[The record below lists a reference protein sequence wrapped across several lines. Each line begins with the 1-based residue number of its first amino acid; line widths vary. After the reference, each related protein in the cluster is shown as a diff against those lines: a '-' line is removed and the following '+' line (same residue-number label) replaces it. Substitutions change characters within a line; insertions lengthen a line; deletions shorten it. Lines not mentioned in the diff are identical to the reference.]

1 MLSTACK
8 GLRAPETH
16 RAPGDRGFFARSGC
30 RCRRREGLGF
40 FFLLLVLFFFFRP
53 VSPLKPAVP
62 APPARIRPAGC
73 PPPRGGHRGD
83 RGRWAERTDPPPW
96 QASAPRGNHPLSP
109 FPLPRQQTLRPS
121 VRPSIP
127 QPWPGQRGALRGAA
141 DSRDRFAEP
150 LAPRFPA
157 ARSCRNGG
165 YGGVPPAYHPRT
177 PTATLKRWG
186 VTSAPLL
193 WGGFGD
199 PRPRAA
205 GAPLSPPGGGCVR
218 FCRHTA
224 AKFQVTPL
232 FFLFIFLFCWF
243 FSPPFPSPE
252 PSLSAF
258 PKIVS
263 RYNPAARGEGG
274 GGMVPASKTF
284 TNNR

>member
-1 MLSTACK
+1 MPK
-8 GLRAPETH
+8 EG
-16 RAPGDRGFFARSGC
+16 GFG
-30 RCRRREGLGF
+30 GLGF
-40 FFLLLVLFFFFRP
+40 FFVVGFIFFFRP

-109 FPLPRQQTLRPS
+109 FPLPRRQTLRPS

-165 YGGVPPAYHPRT
+165 YGGGTPCLPPSHPHGHTKALGGHLGPALTGWFWGPTSEGGRGPAVPPRGRVCAFLQTH
-177 PTATLKRWG
+177 
-186 VTSAPLL
+186 
-193 WGGFGD
+193 
-199 PRPRAA
+199 
-205 GAPLSPPGGGCVR
+205 GC
-218 FCRHTA
+218 
-224 AKFQVTPL
+224 
-232 FFLFIFLFCWF
+232 
-243 FSPPFPSPE
+243 
-252 PSLSAF
+252 
-258 PKIVS
+258 
-263 RYNPAARGEGG
+263 
-274 GGMVPASKTF
+274 
-284 TNNR
+284 